1 MLTKEQILSSYMT
14 DEHVSPII
22 QDYINTTPR
31 REIDNIAPSPTSE
44 RIQKVI
50 DALEEETKPNPI
62 LTEYM

>member
-31 REIDNIAPSPTSE
+31 REITDTEHKPSAA
-44 RIQKVI
+44 IQRY
-50 DALEEETKPNPI
+50 LEQEETMNPI
-62 LTEYM
+62 IKEFM

>member
-31 REIDNIAPSPTSE
+31 RDIDITSPSPTSE
-44 RIQKVI
+44 RIKKY
-50 DALEEETKPNPI
+50 LEQEETINPI
-62 LTEYM
+62 IKEFM